1 MGRNEQLIG
10 NARNR
15 ASTGARA
22 ASDAKQGQVR
32 RADIHIAFTNPREL
46 DFSIPL
52 NLMEREIACITV
64 EYEDGKKER
73 FVRTFWNEPCE
84 VLD

>member
-1 MGRNEQLIG
+1 MKDGQLIG
-10 NARNR
+10 YARNR
-15 ASTGARA
+15 TVGDARA
-22 ASDAKQGQVR
+22 VSDAKQERDR
-32 RADIHIAFTNPREL
+32 RADIRIAFTNPREL

-64 EYEDGKKER
+64 KYEDGKKER
-73 FVRTFWNEPCE
+73 FVRMRYREQCE